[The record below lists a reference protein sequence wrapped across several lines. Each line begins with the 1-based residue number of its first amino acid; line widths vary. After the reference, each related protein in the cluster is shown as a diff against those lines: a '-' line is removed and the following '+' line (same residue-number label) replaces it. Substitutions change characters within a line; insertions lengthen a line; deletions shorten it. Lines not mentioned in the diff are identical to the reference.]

1 MAAGGLYDQIG
12 GGFHRYSV
20 DEAWHIPHFEK
31 MAVDNAALLELYLAA
46 ARYSPGPDWET
57 TIDGI
62 IDWTRTVLVD
72 PEGGVASS
80 QDADSAPG
88 DDGSYFTW
96 SRAEIQAVL
105 PAEDARFA
113 IRLFGVG
120 ADGRM
125 PHDPQRSVLYRAG
138 TPSEAAAG
146 VLSPDRDPTEAAS
159 DVIAA
164 LRAARDRRTAPKVDP
179 ALYGHINGRF
189 IGALGRA
196 SVQRGPPTFREIA
209 TRAADRWLLHGV
221 DPDRG
226 VAHRIDARGGHGY
239 GHLEDN
245 AQFALGL
252 IDLALLTGRR
262 TYAEAVGPILEK
274 IVADF
279 PDDQSRLR
287 DLAPRLYDGSRVG
300 AEFRPTYPFED
311 QPHIGAGP
319 AAVRALHRW
328 ALATES
334 EELAR
339 AARRLWEP
347 MAART
352 GGLFSAGVALAGA
365 ELDLPGTTV
374 IVEGEGPEAD
384 ALLKAAWSSPQP
396 NLVVFRGSP
405 PPPFRL
411 PTAVRSV
418 AGGST
423 ARALV
428 CVGVSCRAPITEPR
442 ELSRSL
448 GSVAG

>member
-1 MAAGGLYDQIG
+1 
-12 GGFHRYSV
+12 
-20 DEAWHIPHFEK
+20 
-31 MAVDNAALLELYLAA
+31 
-46 ARYSPGPDWET
+46 
-57 TIDGI
+57 
-62 IDWTRTVLVD
+62 
-72 PEGGVASS
+72 
-80 QDADSAPG
+80 
-88 DDGSYFTW
+88 
-96 SRAEIQAVL
+96 
-105 PAEDARFA
+105 
-113 IRLFGVG
+113 
-120 ADGRM
+120 
-125 PHDPQRSVLYRAG
+125 
-138 TPSEAAAG
+138 
-146 VLSPDRDPTEAAS
+146 
-159 DVIAA
+159 
-164 LRAARDRRTAPKVDP
+164 
-179 ALYGHINGRF
+179 
-189 IGALGRA
+189 
-196 SVQRGPPTFREIA
+196 
-209 TRAADRWLLHGV
+209 
-221 DPDRG
+221 
-226 VAHRIDARGGHGY
+226 
-239 GHLEDN
+239 
-245 AQFALGL
+245 
-252 IDLALLTGRR
+252 
-262 TYAEAVGPILEK
+262 
-274 IVADF
+274 
-279 PDDQSRLR
+279 
-287 DLAPRLYDGSRVG
+287 
-300 AEFRPTYPFED
+300 PTYPFED